1 MKTDLILAGVG
12 GQGILS
18 IAAAIGMA
26 AMQDNLHFKQSEVHG
41 MSQRGGAVQS
51 HMRLSSNPIYSDL
64 VPMGGSDLIVA
75 VEPLESLR
83 YLPYLKESGWL
94 VTNLA
99 PFKNIDNYPDEEK
112 ILDAVK
118 GHKNH
123 VLVDADAIAKEL
135 NSPKSSNMVIM
146 GAASPFIEI
155 SQEMFEKG
163 ITEIFKNKGEEMVKV
178 NLEAFRRGR
187 TIAEEAR
194 K

>member
-64 VPMGGSDLIVA
+64 VPVGGADIIVA

-83 YLPYLKESGWL
+83 YLPYLKEEGWL
-94 VTNLA
+94 VTNQS

-112 ILDAVK
+112 ILDAVRN
-118 GHKNH
+118 HKHH
-123 VLVDADAIAKEL
+123 VLLDADAIAKEL

-146 GAASPFIEI
+146 GAASPFIGI

-163 ITEIFKNKGEEMVKV
+163 ITEIFKSKGEEMV
-178 NLEAFRRGR
+178 NTNIEAFRRGR
-187 TIAEEAR
+187 AIAEEAR